1 MCLEVVGAEDTE
13 VKRPGPVLKGL
24 RLEWKQTCKQEMM
37 AQCSKGYNKGITGCK
52 ELLILAPEVR
62 EAFIQC
68 EIKFERQVRIHQAD
82 KVDRIA
88 STDTCVCLCVCC
100 SACPNLQPHRLY
112 PRQDYWSGVPFPSPG
127 DLLYPE
133 IELVSLALQI
143 LYCLSHQGSPQIYIH
158 EGKNTHIVS
167 LPWPRISFKEPEK
180 WGGGAG

>member
-100 SACPNLQPHRLY
+100 SACPTFCNPIDYIPGKITGVGCHFLLQGIFSTQRSNLC
-112 PRQDYWSGVPFPSPG
+112 
-127 DLLYPE
+127 LLHCRFFT
-133 IELVSLALQI
+133 A
-143 LYCLSHQGSPQIYIH
+143 
-158 EGKNTHIVS
+158 
-167 LPWPRISFKEPEK
+167 
-180 WGGGAG
+180 